1 MAAPAARLR
10 NRLSAPAL
18 IGTLRES
25 FSQVPDARRAGSV
38 VHSMS
43 DALGAA
49 FAMFHLK
56 FGSMLEFDTEARA
69 EAPLIDNLKS
79 LYRQGT
85 VPSDTQMREI
95 LDELPPEALRPAF
108 EALHRDLQR
117 GKALEGFVGLD
128 GRYVLAID
136 GTGCFCSTKLSCAHC
151 LVKKRSKG
159 TVTEYSHQ
167 AVAAALV
174 HPDKKGQALVLAVE
188 PITTADGGQKNDC
201 ERVALKRL
209 LDYLGEAFPGRRF
222 LITEDALAA
231 NGPHLE
237 ALAAHSMDFI
247 VGVKPGNSVVF
258 EREITR
264 RQGACELVEW
274 QDEMAEDGSVSGY
287 RYTLGVPI
295 NATYEHLSVNY
306 LEWWEIDKEGHQKVF
321 TWVTNLEIT
330 PENVF
335 ELARSAR
342 ARWRV
347 ENEVFNVLKNQGYEF
362 GRNYGHGKKYLSS
375 TLAVLMMLAFLVD
388 QIQEEAC
395 RVFKAARARRRTKK
409 SLWEKMR
416 SAMQFFR
423 IPDWETM
430 MALMIDPQAA
440 GVTIDPR
447 PG

>member
-10 NRLSAPAL
+10 SRLSAPGL

-25 FSQVPDARRAGSV
+25 FGSVPDARRQGSV
-38 VHSMS
+38 THSMS

-56 FGSMLEFDTEARA
+56 FGSMLEFDTEAHADPR
-69 EAPLIDNLKS
+69 LIHNLKS

-95 LDELPPEALRPAF
+95 LDEVPPEALRPAF

-117 GKALEGFVGLD
+117 GKALEEFVGFD

-136 GTGCFCSTKLSCAHC
+136 GTGCFCSTKVSCPHC

-159 TVTEYSHQ
+159 AVTEYSHQ
-167 AVAAALV
+167 AVAAAIV
-174 HPDKKGQALVLAVE
+174 HPDKKGQALVLALE
-188 PITTADGGQKNDC
+188 PITNADGATKNDC
-201 ERVALKRL
+201 EREAVKRL

-222 LITEDALAA
+222 LIAEDALAA

-247 VGVKPGNSVVF
+247 VGVKPGNSAVF

-264 RQGACELVEW
+264 RQSGGELVEW
-274 QDEMAEDGSVSGY
+274 QDTMAEDGSVSGY

-295 NATYEHLSVNY
+295 NATYEHLLVNY
-306 LEWWEIDKEGHQKVF
+306 LEWWEIDKHGHQKVF
-321 TWVTNLEIT
+321 TWVTNLPIT

-375 TLAVLMMLAFLVD
+375 TLAALTMLAFLVD

-423 IPDWETM
+423 LPNWETM
-430 MALMIDPQAA
+430 MTLMIDPEAA
-440 GVTIDPR
+440 GVDIDPR